1 MTTKLGEWF
10 LNTNVLSPLELAQSY
25 IEVKISITS
34 IYENIRNSSHFKIP
48 IYTCLQAM
56 ISTETRRVE
65 IPEQSYVKIEALLN
79 FNSYHP

>member
-10 LNTNVLSPLELAQSY
+10 LNTNVLSPSKFAQSY
-25 IEVKISITS
+25 YFLLLKKHPKTYGTS
-34 IYENIRNSSHFKIP
+34 PFKIP

>member
-25 IEVKISITS
+25 IEVKKTF
-34 IYENIRNSSHFKIP
+34 IYENVRNSSHFKIP